1 MNKFDDINDELDCI
15 LHRCEIVKRN
25 LRKYCTF
32 AVEMQYRLMINFIG
46 MGYYQQVLPVLDS
59 LNHHP
64 DTSQLDN
71 IEIMQSV
78 KELMKCAGKLDVL
91 HQQDA
96 FHQMKSTALIAEE
109 ANIFAAKVGRFL
121 ER

>member
-25 LRKYCTF
+25 LRKYCSF

-46 MGYYQQVLPVLDS
+46 MGCYQQVLPVLDN
-59 LNHHP
+59 LNYHP
-64 DTSQLDN
+64 DTSQLDCL
-71 IEIMQSV
+71 EIRRTI
-78 KELMKCAGKLDVL
+78 KELLLCADKLDFL
-91 HQQDA
+91 HQQDM
-96 FHQMKSTALIAEE
+96 FHQVKTSALIAEE

>member
-1 MNKFDDINDELDCI
+1 MNKFNDINDELDCI

-46 MGYYQQVLPVLDS
+46 MGCYQQVLPILDN

-64 DTSQLDN
+64 DTSQFDN
-71 IEIMQSV
+71 IEIM
-78 KELMKCAGKLDVL
+78 KTIKDLMKCADKLDLL
-91 HQQDA
+91 HQQDS
-96 FHQMKSTALIAEE
+96 FHQIKSTARIAEE

-121 ER
+121 EK